1 MIEREYLQAIRIL
14 IVEDS
19 KTQAM
24 FLMNML
30 EVRGYELK
38 HVFNGVEALDLLKK
52 EKPDIIIS
60 DVVMPLMDGY
70 DLCKTIK
77 SDSRLSDI
85 PVILLTSMTDPQNL
99 LQALISGA
107 DSFLTKPYKIQAVTN
122 CLQTIL
128 ANPITANNYNISEK
142 MEIDFLGH
150 KESLQTNIR
159 QITNFLLSSYENTME
174 KSNELE
180 YVNKEL
186 IKAKETINSLEELNS
201 GLKKSLEGKK

>member
-150 KESLQTNIR
+150 KESLQPNIR

-201 GLKKSLEGKK
+201 GLKKSLERKK

>member
-150 KESLQTNIR
+150 KESLQPNIR

>member
-201 GLKKSLEGKK
+201 GLKKSLERKK